1 MGLVLLLSFGLRV
14 HHRHHSQ
21 LHLGA
26 ARAVIPLLCLHRLL
40 VIIAPGMSSTFTHT
54 PEIPFLPSSYP
65 DPPLCPNSRLI
76 AKIQLNLCLH
86 VDSGVTTLRY
96 LFPVRNLLQT
106 DMPP

>member
-54 PEIPFLPSSYP
+54 P
-65 DPPLCPNSRLI
+65 
-76 AKIQLNLCLH
+76 
-86 VDSGVTTLRY
+86 
-96 LFPVRNLLQT
+96 
-106 DMPP
+106 DMPFHLLLTQILHSAPTQD